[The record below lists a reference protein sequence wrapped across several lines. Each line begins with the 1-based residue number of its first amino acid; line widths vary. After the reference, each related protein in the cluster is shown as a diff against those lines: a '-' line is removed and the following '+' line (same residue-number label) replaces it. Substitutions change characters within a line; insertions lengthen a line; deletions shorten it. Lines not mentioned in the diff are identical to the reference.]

1 MYTGSC
7 TESIILLEK
16 QLWIEENQLRTETNF
31 QRWIHWPVVWECWW
45 VPDEPA
51 KLSLRSKPWLTS
63 QQPLALAWLSWMFF
77 KKVLAEMQNTEGKRG
92 QSSEIKV
99 GTHLGLWGH
108 SSIHPFIRHTLLTN
122 HVLSIVLSATANS
135 AASRGSR
142 SQTVQRRKST
152 LRESYSKCRLRGHN
166 LGWGQEG
173 NQGLHK
179 GGSFP
184 AKLWKRSETCIL
196 TSSSRG

>member
-7 TESIILLEK
+7 TESIILLKK
-16 QLWIEENQLRTETNF
+16 QLWIEKNQLRTETDF
-31 QRWIHWPVVWECWW
+31 QRWIHWPVVWGCWW

-77 KKVLAEMQNTEGKRG
+77 KKVLAEMQNTEGKGG

-108 SSIHPFIRHTLLTN
+108 SFIHPSIHSSDIRYLLTMCSALCS
-122 HVLSIVLSATANS
+122 VLQPTVQLQEA
-135 AASRGSR
+135 RGHKL
-142 SQTVQRRKST
+142 VQRRKIT
-152 LRESYSKCRLRGHN
+152 LREIYSKCRLWGHN

-173 NQGLHK
+173 DQG
-179 GGSFP
+179 
-184 AKLWKRSETCIL
+184 
-196 TSSSRG
+196 